1 MRCIVAFIFFSS
13 FAPLI
18 AQPVLLRPIQLDGA
32 DNKLQG
38 LANSLEKDVFDVL
51 TAKGLEILPE
61 SKPKLDTPVSRTCVD
76 ACLLDLAA
84 RSRVSRI
91 LVPILQKKKD
101 SENFLCYLYTVQDGR
116 ITENN
121 VLVLYI
127 NLPEARRRAAIA
139 SVMVELFPELSR
151 PAPARRDTPPE
162 LEKVEKVE
170 KKEKTEIGVIRLL
183 SDPAGAEV
191 FVDGVKVGVTPVD
204 LATNGKMQA
213 VRIAMPE
220 YEEVNFPIRAAAKS
234 EIMFTLQRKDRHAR
248 IANSYAEQIRDASGS
263 GDKLYWGAF
272 ARSLVLPGWGQYSK
286 GDSSGFWFGFG
297 SIMLAGTAVYADSQA
312 RYFRHRYAASARE
325 SQVYLMSLFGTNQ
338 QILTYATLSY
348 VAVIPGSGS
357 VSDLK
362 NCTASNCAAA
372 KQNHKIARGSAGLFA
387 GLYLW
392 SLLDALL
399 ADSKRSSVTF
409 GGMPLVSGNDR
420 GAIFGARMRF

>member
-1 MRCIVAFIFFSS
+1 M
-13 FAPLI
+13 
-18 AQPVLLRPIQLDGA
+18 LRPIQMDGA
-32 DNKLQG
+32 DNRLQG
-38 LANSLEKDVFDVL
+38 LANALEKDVFDVL

-61 SKPKLDTPVSRTCVD
+61 SRLKLDAPVSRTCAD
-76 ACLLDLAA
+76 ACLVDLAA

-127 NLPEARRRAAIA
+127 NLPEARRRTAIA
-139 SVMVELFPELSR
+139 SVMVELFPELLR
-151 PAPARRDTPPE
+151 AAPVAREAPPQ
-162 LEKVEKVE
+162 KDKADA
-170 KKEKTEIGVIRLL
+170 GVIRLL

-191 FVDGVKVGVTPVD
+191 FVDGVRVGVTPVD
-204 LATNGKMQA
+204 LNTNGKMQA

-234 EIMFTLQRKDRHAR
+234 EIMFTLQRKDRNVR
-248 IANSYAEQIRDASGS
+248 IANRFAEQIRDSSAPA
-263 GDKLYWGAF
+263 DKLYWGAF

-297 SIMLAGTAVYADSQA
+297 SIMLAGTAVYADNQA
-312 RYFRHRYAASARE
+312 RYFRHRYVATARE
-325 SQVYLMSLFGTNQ
+325 SQVYLMSIYGANQ
-338 QILTYATLSY
+338 QILTYATLNY
-348 VAVIPGSGS
+348 LAVVPGSGS

-362 NCTASNCAAA
+362 NCTASTCTAA
-372 KQNHKIARGSAGLFA
+372 KQNHKIARSSAGLFV

-392 SLLDALL
+392 NVFDALL

-409 GGMPLVSGNDR
+409 GGMPIISGNDR
-420 GAIFGARMRF
+420 GAIFGARVSF